1 MSGGGERTTKEPEM
15 NDEPEAKN
23 EATVGERGECLL
35 GAPVCYVVG
44 IDPDN
49 VGSQSAV
56 SPFAGEDADT
66 AVAGAAVGLD
76 DVRGEAGVVS
86 NYLSILTL

>member
-1 MSGGGERTTKEPEM
+1 M

-23 EATVGERGECLL
+23 EATVGERGERVV
-35 GAPVCYVVG
+35 GAPVRYIVG

-66 AVAGAAVGLD
+66 SVAGAAVGLD

>member
-1 MSGGGERTTKEPEM
+1 M

-35 GAPVCYVVG
+35 GAPVCMSSDFNFGDVG
-44 IDPDN
+44 AEPCAC
-49 VGSQSAV
+49 VA
-56 SPFAGEDADT
+56 AGEDADP